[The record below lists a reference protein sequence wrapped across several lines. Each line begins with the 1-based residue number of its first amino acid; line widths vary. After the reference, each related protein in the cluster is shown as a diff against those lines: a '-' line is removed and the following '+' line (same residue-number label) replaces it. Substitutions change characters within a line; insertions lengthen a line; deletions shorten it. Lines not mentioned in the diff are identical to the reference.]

1 MPSGSQSARA
11 ERGGFLS
18 PYPFSPYTTPHY
30 SYIYHRHFLGGGV
43 VTLTRPIFLT
53 WHNPTLPI
61 YHRDVL
67 FSIYGGGSS
76 TLATSAPAAGAGPSA
91 AKQRQALMVSKLS
104 SRQVLQVSQVSCP
117 PPLPPLPPRTPTSP
131 TPAFPPLPPPLLPPA
146 PLPPPPPLIHVSP
159 PPPIFASTPH
169 FVFLKLFNQPGKVPE

>member
-1 MPSGSQSARA
+1 M
-11 ERGGFLS
+11 GFSL
-18 PYPFSPYTTPHY
+18 TTHFPHIPHPIIP
-30 SYIYHRHFLGGGV
+30 IYHRHFLGGGV
-43 VTLTRPIFLT
+43 VTLARPIFLKC
-53 WHNPTLPI
+53 HNPTLPI

-104 SRQVLQVSQVSCP
+104 SRQVSQVSCP
-117 PPLPPLPPRTPTSP
+117 PPLPPLPPTTPHLRTPTSP
-131 TPAFPPLPPPLLPPA
+131 TPAFPPLPPPLLPPT
-146 PLPPPPPLIHVSP
+146 PLPPPPYPCDT

-169 FVFLKLFNQPGKVPE
+169 FVFLKLLDQPGKVPE